1 MNTYFRIT
9 AYHKEKDFSVIL
21 DTYQMFE
28 QLWEFSALLVRKG
41 FKIIEVGMT
50 EQFSEGNTPITNKYP
65 NKFVVRATQNG
76 MPDYKYVDVAG
87 LTKKAVCVNFRYYIP
102 EN

>member
-28 QLWEFSALLVRKG
+28 ELWQFSVMLIQKG
-41 FKIIEVGMT
+41 FDIIEVGKP
-50 EQFSEGNTPITNKYP
+50 EKFGEGNTPMTNKYP
-65 NKFVVRATQNG
+65 KKIVIRATQNG
-76 MPDYKYVDVAG
+76 KPDYKYVDDNGA
-87 LTKKAVCVNFRYYIP
+87 TKKAVCVNFRYYIP
-102 EN
+102 QK